1 MSIIFFTFA
10 AKLLVEEYN
19 KRMKR
24 FFHTYILRSFL
35 IVAFTLSFICSDKNY
50 GLRTIAGA
58 EVLTLEEEHH
68 LSELILRIIHD
79 KMDSIMG
86 ITSRYYGFNGNVLVA
101 IDNEPIYQSCSGYEN
116 FHQKKELTPQSAFQL
131 ASVSKQFT
139 AIAILL
145 LEQDGKLRIE
155 DPLRKYI
162 PELPYEG
169 VTLQHLLNHT
179 SGLPN
184 YMWFIENYW
193 ISDSILPSNEDMI
206 RILSEKAAHLNFTP
220 GKRFVYSNTG
230 YAVLASV
237 VERISGQSFGS
248 FLTDRIFRPLGM
260 KNASV
265 FSPLTREDEYVHVY
279 GYRRSWSR
287 SNPYGITVH
296 DRITG
301 DKGVYASVEDLFL
314 WDQALNYGTLV
325 STANIRRA
333 FTAGQLDSK
342 RKIPYGFGFRL
353 DHEGESSVVYHHG
366 RWSGFRTAF
375 IKYLPDNITIVILS
389 NNSFNGLSQL
399 ASAFRKTLDH
409 SSEFLQTKA
418 VAEVLLTQGI
428 ERALAICAKEPYQH
442 GDTRVCPDLFL
453 QVADYLEHAGKQE
466 KSRTFREFYKR
477 LSS

>member
-1 MSIIFFTFA
+1 MGIIFFTFA
-10 AKLLVEEYN
+10 AKLLEEEYK

-24 FFHTYILRSFL
+24 FFYTYVLRSFL
-35 IVAFTLSFICSDKNY
+35 VVVLTLSFIHSEKNY
-50 GLRTIAGA
+50 GFRTHADTEA
-58 EVLTLEEEHH
+58 LTLEEEHH
-68 LSELILRIIHD
+68 LSELILRIIHE
-79 KMDSIMG
+79 KMDSIMEV
-86 ITSRYYGFNGNVLVA
+86 TTRYYGFNGNVLVA
-101 IDNEPIYQSCSGYEN
+101 IDNEPIYQSCSGYGN
-116 FHQKKELTPQSAFQL
+116 FRQKKELTPQSAFQL

-139 AIAILL
+139 AMAILL
-145 LEQDGKLRIE
+145 LEQDGKLHLE

-162 PELPYEG
+162 PELPYKE

-184 YMWFIENYW
+184 YMWYIENYW

-220 GKRFVYSNTG
+220 GKRFAYSNTG

-265 FSPLTREDEYVHVY
+265 GAPLTRQDNHGNVY

-301 DKGVYASVEDLFL
+301 DKGIYASIEDLLL
-314 WDQALNYGTLV
+314 WDQSLTNGTLV
-325 STANIRRA
+325 SSVNIHRA
-333 FTAGQLDSK
+333 FTAGQLDNK
-342 RKIPYGFGFRL
+342 RNIPYGFGFRI
-353 DHEGESSVVYHHG
+353 DHEGGSKVVYHHG

-375 IKYLPDNITIVILS
+375 IKYLPDDITIVILS

-399 ASAFRKTLDH
+399 ASAFRKTLDN
-409 SSEFLQTKA
+409 SSQYLQTKA
-418 VAEVLLTQGI
+418 VAEVLLTEGV
-428 ERALAICAKEPYQH
+428 ERALAICAKEPYRHQ
-442 GDTRVCPDLFL
+442 GAGVCPDLFL
-453 QVADYLEHAGKQE
+453 QAADYLEHTGKQE
-466 KSRTFREFYKR
+466 KSRAFREFYKR